1 MLDIAKEEG
10 VSTDELAEIEDSVR
24 NKAYE
29 IINKKGATFY
39 GVGTA
44 LMRISKAIL
53 RDENA
58 VLPVGAYMDGEYGLN
73 DIYIGTPAVINGQGL
88 NRVIES
94 PLSDDEMKKMTDS
107 ATTLK
112 KVLTDGLKALE
123 EK

>member
-1 MLDIAKEEG
+1 
-10 VSTDELAEIEDSVR
+10 
-24 NKAYE
+24 
-29 IINKKGATFY
+29 
-39 GVGTA
+39 
-44 LMRISKAIL
+44 
-53 RDENA
+53 
-58 VLPVGAYMDGEYGLN
+58 GLN